1 MLVAMTFL
9 FCGRVI
15 MLYRGES
22 REPASY
28 QFHQSLCYLC
38 NCLPLLK
45 YTEKIM
51 RNCVIAYLEIFS

>member
-9 FCGRVI
+9 FYGRVI

-28 QFHQSLCYLC
+28 QFHMHASHAICVIVYLC
-38 NCLPLLK
+38 
-45 YTEKIM
+45 
-51 RNCVIAYLEIFS
+51 